1 MNNDAMLIRVDN
13 IITCSQTLQGHVI
26 PVLPVVLAQDEDVII
41 RTSTDII
48 AGLGASA

>member
-26 PVLPVVLAQDEDVII
+26 PVPVVLAQDEDVII

-48 AGLGASA
+48 AGLGASV